1 VPRSQSRVAHVVVIG
16 GGLMGCSTAL
26 ALAQKGHRVTVL
38 ERSVPGAEASSAAGG
53 IIGAQVEADSAGA
66 MTELCMASRE
76 RYPAWVRG
84 LAKATGIDVAFR
96 RSGILEVAPDTSA
109 ASKIRARSSWQR
121 RAGYSVETISA
132 SRARELE
139 PELAKGYRGVHFPS
153 DGRVDPKL
161 LMRAVHIAAQRAGVT
176 FRNGAYVKQ
185 VLMNGTGVRGV
196 ALEGA
201 GELAADWVVVA
212 AGSWTPLV
220 GGLPQGAGDVR
231 PARGQIVELESAS
244 PPVHRV
250 VFGPLCYLSPRD
262 DGRTLIGSTLEFV
275 GYKRGV
281 TARAVRDLLTAAI
294 EMVPALADAELRSTW
309 SNFRPYTD
317 DHLPR
322 LGVSASSGSSGAK
335 RLIFATGH
343 YRTGILLAPVT
354 ADIVTALVSGKRPPV
369 ALGAFR
375 PDR

>member
-1 VPRSQSRVAHVVVIG
+1 MTGSATTAAPHVIVVG
-16 GGLMGCSTAL
+16 GGLMGCSSAL
-26 ALAQKGHRVTVL
+26 ALARKGCRVTVL

-53 IIGAQVEADSAGA
+53 IIGAQVEADAAGP
-66 MTELCMASRE
+66 MTELCLLSRD

-84 LAKATGIDVAFR
+84 LSKDTGIDVAYR
-96 RSGILEVAPDTSA
+96 RSGILEVAADTFA
-109 ASKIRARSSWQR
+109 AKKIRARSSWQR
-121 RAGYSVETISA
+121 RAGYDVETVSE
-132 SRARELE
+132 SQARGLE
-139 PELAKGYRGVHFPS
+139 PELARGFRGVHFPH

-161 LMRAVHIAAQRAGVT
+161 LVRAVHIAAQRAGVT

-201 GELAADWVVVA
+201 GEVAADWVVVA

-220 GGLPQGAGDVR
+220 GGLPEGAGEVR
-231 PARGQIVELESAS
+231 PARGQIVELESAT

-250 VFGPLCYLSPRD
+250 VFGPRCYLIPRD

-281 TARAVRDLLTAAI
+281 TAGAVRDLLTAAI
-294 EMVPALADAELRSTW
+294 EMVPALAHAEMRSTW
-309 SNFRPYTD
+309 SNFRPYTE
-317 DHLPR
+317 DHRPR
-322 LGVSASSGSSGAK
+322 LGVSSVK
-335 RLIFATGH
+335 RLVFATGH

-354 ADIVTALVSGKRPPV
+354 ADIVTSIVSGKRPPL
-369 ALGAFR
+369 ALDAFR